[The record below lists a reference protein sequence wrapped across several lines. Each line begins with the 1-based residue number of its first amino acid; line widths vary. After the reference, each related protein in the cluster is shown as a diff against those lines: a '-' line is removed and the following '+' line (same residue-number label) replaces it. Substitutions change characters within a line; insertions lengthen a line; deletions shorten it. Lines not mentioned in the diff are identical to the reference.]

1 MAPLELEYN
10 IRQPLTESNAAPLIV
25 LLHGYGADMNDL
37 FSLASE
43 LPDEALIIAP
53 QAPHRLPW
61 GGYAWWNFQQSDTGV
76 KSDFDQANRSIE
88 TLQLFLDQIEE
99 KYSYNRNK
107 VILLGFSQGGMISY
121 ATAFRRP
128 EFFCGV
134 LALSSYLMPEI
145 MPEEE
150 PNGSTLPP
158 FFISHGTEDPVLSV
172 EGAQKS
178 RDYLLSLDAK
188 VEYHEYP
195 MVHGINP
202 DNLLDA
208 RKWIDLTILK

>member
-10 IRQPLTESNAAPLIV
+10 IRQPRTESNNAPLIL

-61 GGYAWWNFQQSDTGV
+61 GGYAWWNLQQAETGV
-76 KSDFDQANRSIE
+76 KSDLDQAKRSIK
-88 TLQLFLDQIEE
+88 TLELFLDQVQE
-99 KYSYNRNK
+99 KYKYNRKK

-128 EFFCGV
+128 RFFSGV
-134 LALSSYLMPEI
+134 MALSSYLMPEL

-150 PNGSTLPP
+150 PSGSMLPP
-158 FFISHGTEDPVLSV
+158 FFISHGTEDPVLPLS
-172 EGAQKS
+172 GAHKS
-178 RDYLLSLDAK
+178 RDYLQSKGAE

-195 MVHGINP
+195 MPHGINP
-202 DNLLDA
+202 DNLRDA
-208 RKWIDLTILK
+208 RKWIDGNIEK